1 MNQSNLISR
10 RCPDR
15 SVEQR
20 QKFIPSKSVLN
31 SPNDEYGME
40 PPIEEEYHALNLI
53 DVEEIK
59 IYQPNQSLEKSK
71 GHTIWQDLKS
81 SQARLNTLKASQ
93 GRLNEIFQL
102 LKGIFRGPNDEQSY
116 KAAPFSGQKKVIQS
130 NLISRYRPDLSAER
144 RQKFNPSKFV
154 LNSPSNRYGLKSP
167 IEEEYHAPNLINKEE
182 REIYQPNQSPAK
194 LKDLEEN
201 RECASKTAPKEE
213 KKKEKKSGRIKI
225 YQPKSRQNQRI

>member
-1 MNQSNLISR
+1 M
-10 RCPDR
+10 
-15 SVEQR
+15 
-20 QKFIPSKSVLN
+20 N

-167 IEEEYHAPNLINKEE
+167 IEEEYHAPNLINEE
-182 REIYQPNQSPAK
+182 ENEIYQPNLSPAK
-194 LKDLEEN
+194 SPPMCLEELN
-201 RECASKTAPKEE
+201 TISSIWQALEATHDTTTPHCKNEC
-213 KKKEKKSGRIKI
+213 R
-225 YQPKSRQNQRI
+225 KSRSTIPIINSDIWLPGHPATTFF